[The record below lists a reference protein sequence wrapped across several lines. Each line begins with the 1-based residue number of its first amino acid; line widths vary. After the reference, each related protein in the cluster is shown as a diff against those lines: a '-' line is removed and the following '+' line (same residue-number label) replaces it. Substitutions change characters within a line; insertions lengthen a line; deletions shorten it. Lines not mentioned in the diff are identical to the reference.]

1 MNQLT
6 LSHRIYKIQSLLGT
20 MIEANIADCEI
31 GEICHIHKNWRDTKI
46 IAKAQVLGFRKETV
60 ILGLIGESIG
70 ISKESVIIPSKEH
83 FTIKLSSNLLGCVID
98 SMGHIAERFKENSGL
113 LTNEKRGINQS
124 PPNYLQRKP
133 IQHPFVTGIKA
144 IDGLIT
150 CGIGQRL
157 GIFASAGCGKTSLIH
172 MMIQHA
178 SADIFVIALIG
189 ERGRE
194 LTEFVDTLKQTGHID
209 KCVIVYATSD
219 YSSIDRVNAAL
230 VATTIAEYFRDA
242 GSNVVLFLDSITR
255 YSRALRDVALAAG
268 EPPARRGYP
277 ASVFE
282 ALPKL
287 LERPGLTQK
296 GGITA
301 FYTILLEN
309 DDEPDPI
316 AEEIRSILD
325 GHIYL
330 NRKLAEKSHY
340 PAISILQ
347 SISRVASQICDQQ
360 HLNHV
365 AQVKKILSKIE
376 ELKIFIDLGEY
387 KEGENRENDEML
399 YKYNK
404 INNWLIQSPDEKKSF
419 ESIKQEMYEI
429 LS

>member
-1 MNQLT
+1 M
-6 LSHRIYKIQSLLGT
+6 RPILLVVKLVKFA
-20 MIEANIADCEI
+20 IFI
-31 GEICHIHKNWRDTKI
+31 KI
-46 IAKAQVLGFRKETV
+46 IAKAQLLGFRKDTV
-60 ILGLIGESIG
+60 ILGLIGESLG

-83 FTIKLSSNLLGCVID
+83 FTIKLSSDLLSCVID
-98 SMGHIAERFKENSGL
+98 SMGNIVEGFKKN
-113 LTNEKRGINQS
+113 RGTNQS
-124 PPNYLQRKP
+124 SPNYLQRKP
-133 IQHPFVTGIKA
+133 IQHPFITGIKA

-157 GIFASAGCGKTSLIH
+157 GVFASAGCGKTSLIH
-172 MMIQHA
+172 MMIQYA

-194 LTEFVDTLKQTGHID
+194 LTEFVDILKQIGHID

-287 LERPGLTQK
+287 LERPGLTQQ

-301 FYTILLEN
+301 FYTILLES

-330 NRKLAEKSHY
+330 NGKLAEKSHY
-340 PAISILQ
+340 PVISILQ
-347 SISRVASQICDQQ
+347 SISRVASKICDQQ
-360 HLNHV
+360 YLNHA
-365 AQVKKILSKIE
+365 AQVRKILSKIE
-376 ELKIFIDLGEY
+376 ELKVFIDLGEY
-387 KEGENRENDEML
+387 KEGKTVKMMRC
-399 YKYNK
+399 Y
-404 INNWLIQSPDEKKSF
+404 INITK
-419 ESIKQEMYEI
+419 
-429 LS
+429 

>member
-83 FTIKLSSNLLGCVID
+83 FTIKLSPNLLGCVIN
-98 SMGHIAERFKENSGL
+98 SMGHIAERFKENPGL

-347 SISRVASQICDQQ
+347 SISRVASQICDQK
-360 HLNHV
+360 HLSHV

-404 INNWLIQSPDEKKSF
+404 INNWLMQSPDEKKSF

>member
-1 MNQLT
+1 MDKIT

-20 MIEANIADCEI
+20 IIEAHIADCEI

-46 IAKAQVLGFRKETV
+46 VAKAQVLGFQKDTV
-60 ILGLIGESIG
+60 ILGLIGDSIG
-70 ISKESVIIPSKEH
+70 ISKDSVIIPTKEH
-83 FTIKLSSNLLGCVID
+83 FTIKLSADLLGCVID
-98 SMGHIAERFKENSGL
+98 SMGNIVERLKENSDL
-113 LTNEKRGINQS
+113 FSSEKRGINRSS
-124 PPNYLQRKP
+124 PSYLQRKP

-157 GIFASAGCGKTSLIH
+157 GIFASAGCGKTSLMH

-209 KCVIVYATSD
+209 KCIIVYATSN
-219 YSSIDRVNAAL
+219 YSSIDRANAAL
-230 VATTIAEYFRDA
+230 VATTIAEYFRDQ

-277 ASVFE
+277 TSVFE

-287 LERPGLTQK
+287 LERPGLTEK

-301 FYTILLEN
+301 FYTILLES

-360 HLNHV
+360 HLNYA
-365 AQVKKILSKIE
+365 AQVRKIFSKIE

-387 KEGENRENDEML
+387 KEGENSENDEML

-404 INNWLIQSPDEKKSF
+404 INSWLIQSLDEKKTF
-419 ESIKQEMYEI
+419 ELIKKEMYEI